1 MAVLRG
7 AQVLRVTRLARSGSA
22 ACGSPLA
29 VVRALQVA
37 GDRAV
42 FGGGS
47 GRIVGDHAGA
57 EADGGDGDDRA
68 ARGAASVVEDG
79 QVGGQDRVVQGTT
92 AAPGVDLAEGA
103 AVALAGVRTDGGG
116 GQAPGGS
123 AREAGTGERWG
134 ARNGDRGLIHNA
146 LVSAADGRLQR
157 LLRADDAARQKG
169 KDCAATPRSQGAPL
183 RSAPASRDCG
193 LDDGSIVAAEG
204 CYRPGLFPQSRVNQ
218 GGFAR

>member
-1 MAVLRG
+1 M
-7 AQVLRVTRLARSGSA
+7 
-22 ACGSPLA
+22 
-29 VVRALQVA
+29 
-37 GDRAV
+37 
-42 FGGGS
+42 
-47 GRIVGDHAGA
+47 GDHAGA
-57 EADGGDGDDRA
+57 EADGGDGRA

-79 QVGGQDRVVQGTT
+79 QVGGQGRVVQGTT
-92 AAPGVDLAEGA
+92 
-103 AVALAGVRTDGGG
+103 VALAGVRTDGGG

-193 LDDGSIVAAEG
+193 LDDGSIAAAEG
-204 CYRPGLFPQSRVNQ
+204 CYRPGRFPQLAVNQ
-218 GGFAR
+218 SGFPR